1 MLLVTLN
8 CLKFAEKKEE
18 EEEEVI
24 TYQHQ
29 FLLLVTKF
37 L

>member
-8 CLKFAEKKEE
+8 CLKFAEKK
-18 EEEEVI
+18 EEEVI